1 MKRML
6 MSLGVVASAASL
18 YGCSGVA
25 GYTQPAGL
33 VPTGWIFHE
42 TTSGSILNDN
52 GTAPTKT
59 GKACGTGILGMVATG
74 DTSVEAAMNN
84 GGIKKVVYTEQ
95 YIKSI
100 LGVYVEVCTVAKGN

>member
-1 MKRML
+1 MKRIL
-6 MSLGVVASAASL
+6 MSLGIVACAASL
-18 YGCSGVA
+18 YGCSGVG
-25 GYTQPAGL
+25 GYYQPAGL
-33 VPTGWIFHE
+33 FPTGWIFHE

-52 GTAPTKT
+52 GATPSKT
-59 GKACGTGILGMVATG
+59 GKSCGTDILGIVATG

-100 LGVYVEVCTVAKGN
+100 LGVYVEVCTIAKGN

>member
-1 MKRML
+1 MKRIL
-6 MSLGVVASAASL
+6 TSLGIVACAASL
-18 YGCSGVA
+18 YGCSGVG
-25 GYTQPAGL
+25 GYYQPAGL
-33 VPTGWIFHE
+33 FPTGWIFHE

-52 GTAPTKT
+52 GATPSKT
-59 GKACGTGILGMVATG
+59 GKSCGTGVLGIVATG

-100 LGVYVEVCTVAKGN
+100 LGVYVEVCTIAKGN

>member
-1 MKRML
+1 MKRIL
-6 MSLGVVASAASL
+6 MSLGIVACAASL

-52 GTAPTKT
+52 GATPSKT
-59 GKACGTGILGMVATG
+59 GRACGTGVLGIVATG

-100 LGVYVEVCTVAKGN
+100 LGVYVEVCTIAKGN